1 MATFNPGVEM
11 YVRETCQNETFE
23 TLSGGGGEWHDPIH
37 LIIRK
42 MGEVL
47 VFCIT
52 YLIVMIKS

>member
-1 MATFNPGVEM
+1 M
-11 YVRETCQNETFE
+11 YVRETCQMKP
-23 TLSGGGGEWHDPIH
+23 LRPYLGGGGEWHDPIH